1 MALLGMAA
9 MTRKYR
15 IGVGLVGGLSCGFS
29 LGAAMQNVGVG
40 VALGVAVSVAFVMV
54 SGAVSDAA
62 LARKKAISEKVPSHP
77 LGL

>member
-1 MALLGMAA
+1 
-9 MTRKYR
+9 
-15 IGVGLVGGLSCGFS
+15 
-29 LGAAMQNVGVG
+29 MQNVGVG
-40 VALGVAVSVAFVMV
+40 VALGVAVSVAVSVAFVMV

>member
-1 MALLGMAA
+1 MDV

-15 IGVGLVGGLSCGFS
+15 IGVGIFGGLSCGFS

-40 VALGVAVSVAFVMV
+40 VAFGVAVSVAFVMI
-54 SGAVSDAA
+54 SGEVSDAA
-62 LARKKAISEKVPSHP
+62 SARKKAISDKVPSRP